1 MTQHEAAPLRVAVA
15 GLGFGEKVHLP
26 ALRASGSTEPVALW
40 HPRRERVEQ
49 AASAASLPGFT
60 NFEALLAEPGIEAV
74 VIATPPAPRFAL
86 AKAALHAGKHLLLEK
101 PVGVSAEQVE
111 ELQRLAISRGL
122 QVAVN
127 FEYRAVPV
135 FQQLAAL
142 LAAGVIGDPWLVKL
156 DWLMSSR
163 ADASRPWNWYAQRSE
178 GGGVLGALG
187 THAFDMLHWLIGPT
201 RELQGVLSTAIDA
214 RPLPDGSGRLA
225 PVDAEDIAL
234 LQLGLDAGPGP
245 AIGFG
250 TGGAAGSGAGSQ
262 RLVPA
267 QVSLAAVAR
276 QGRGCWLEFYGSE
289 GTLILGSDNQSD
301 YVHGF
306 HLWRAGRGEALQ
318 PVPVDP
324 ALAFVRTWADGRIA
338 PVARLHRWWAESV
351 RTGQPMVPGLSEGF
365 RSQLCC
371 DLAIAAADTGLRQT
385 LPVG

>member
-1 MTQHEAAPLRVAVA
+1 MTHSNAAPLRVAVA

-26 ALRASGSTEPVALW
+26 ALRASGATEPVALW
-40 HPRRERVEQ
+40 HPRRERVQQ
-49 AASAASLPGFT
+49 AASAGALPGFT
-60 NFEALLAEPGIEAV
+60 DFGALLAEPGIEAV

-86 AKAALHAGKHLLLEK
+86 AKAALNAGKHLLLEK

-111 ELQRLAISRGL
+111 ELQRLAIRHGL

-201 RELQGVLSTAIDA
+201 RELQGALSTAITA
-214 RPLPDGSGRLA
+214 RPLPDGSGRQA
-225 PVDAEDIAL
+225 AVDAEDIAL
-234 LQLGLDAGPGP
+234 LQLGLDAGL
-245 AIGFG
+245 
-250 TGGAAGSGAGSQ
+250 AAGNK

-289 GTLILGSDNQSD
+289 GTLVLGSDNQSD

-318 PVPVDP
+318 PVAVDP
-324 ALAFVRTWADGRIA
+324 ALAFARTWADGRIA
-338 PVARLHRWWAESV
+338 PVARLHRWLAESV
-351 RTGQPMVPGLSEGF
+351 RTGRPMVPGLCEGF

-371 DLAIAAADTGLRQT
+371 DLAITAADTGLRQS
-385 LPVG
+385 LAVG